1 MIIIFPLQYI
11 CIHTN
16 NNKNGIYLFSDI
28 NTVILLQYLYMH
40 IYTYIYKQRTTKQ
53 DIPIQGCLYNNLPTT
68 MYIYI
73 YTKRKKGYSYSV
85 MLIQ

>member
-16 NNKNGIYLFSDI
+16 NNKNWIYLFSDI

-40 IYTYIYKQRTTKQ
+40 IYIRIYTNKERQNRIYLFRDVCTIIFPLQCIYIHIQNAKK
-53 DIPIQGCLYNNLPTT
+53 DIPIQ
-68 MYIYI
+68 
-73 YTKRKKGYSYSV
+73 
-85 MLIQ
+85 